1 MNSVLDRFD
10 KIQADILENSKK
22 TNIPIEIIAVSKTFP
37 LEKIKPLIDRG
48 HIHFGENKVQET
60 EKKWKNIKNEKKSL
74 KLHMLG
80 RLQTNKAKKAVL
92 IFDYIHSLDSKKL
105 AVNLKKSENETG
117 RKLCVFRHLMLIL
130 KIILNKPFS

>member
-10 KIQADILENSKK
+10 KIQADISENSKK

-60 EKKWKNIKNEKKSL
+60 EKISKMK
-74 KLHMLG
+74 
-80 RLQTNKAKKAVL
+80 KKALSYICLV
-92 IFDYIHSLDSKKL
+92 DYKQIK
-105 AVNLKKSENETG
+105 LKKQY
-117 RKLCVFRHLMLIL
+117 
-130 KIILNKPFS
+130 